1 MVVYGDENYFGLSV
15 AVKEGYTWCIL
26 RIPVKEGCI
35 RSVLLAFLK
44 WDSMTYAPFKW
55 DLRRTQPS
63 KWDTAIVPPPDRVRH
78 PINKLVHFSFQSL
91 CECNEILV
99 VSPWILSRSCSSCSV
114 ANDTFIYSV
123 CEHTAVFCTQKSII
137 QITHTATHHSASST
151 FSTSLK
157 NTRKLAAVLLTVFL
171 MKTWRDARSWKTYN
185 FIFPNRSLSTYAPV
199 KQFLRVDKD
208 KVIYSHPV
216 SHRFIFSEL
225 EHSLGP
231 EQ

>member
-15 AVKEGYTWCIL
+15 AVKDTPDASSEFLWKKDTF
-26 RIPVKEGCI
+26 EGCV

-63 KWDTAIVPPPDRVRH
+63 KWDTAIVPPSDRVRH

-123 CEHTAVFCTQKSII
+123 CEHTAVFCTPKCII

-171 MKTWRDARSWKTYN
+171 MKTWRDARSGKTYN
-185 FIFPNRSLSTYAPV
+185 FIFPNRSLS
-199 KQFLRVDKD
+199 QHLR
-208 KVIYSHPV
+208 SGEAV
-216 SHRFIFSEL
+216 SAC
-225 EHSLGP
+225 G
-231 EQ
+231 